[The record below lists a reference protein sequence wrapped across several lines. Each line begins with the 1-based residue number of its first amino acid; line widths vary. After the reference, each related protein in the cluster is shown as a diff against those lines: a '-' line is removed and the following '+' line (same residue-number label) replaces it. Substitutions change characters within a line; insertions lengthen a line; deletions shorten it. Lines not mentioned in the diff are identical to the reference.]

1 MPEVEVGR
9 VDGYFAHVGVVGVQL
24 SAALQVGDTIHIK
37 GHTTDLTQS
46 VESIQID
53 REPIDRAGPGDAIG
67 IKVGERCRKG
77 DHVYKVS

>member
-1 MPEVEVGR
+1 MPELEVGL
-9 VDGYFAHVGVVGVQL
+9 VDGYFAHVGVAGVKL
-24 SAALQVGDTIHIK
+24 SGALQVGDTVHIK

-46 VESIQID
+46 VESIEID
-53 REPIDRAGPGDAIG
+53 REAVERAGPGDAIG